1 MAAGAR
7 NRQPQRERTWNFPC
21 FFHVLCCCTHR
32 FDKFELL
39 SAAAKRGRLNLPSCQ
54 TAAGTRAATRNRHTT
69 ACALPAIFVRHESQ
83 NGAGRT
89 LLAPADHRSLGVRCR
104 QTRASPSARMADQ
117 QGRVFA
123 ICSPPGRGAPA

>member
-1 MAAGAR
+1 MAAGSR

-54 TAAGTRAATRNRHTT
+54 TPAGTSAAATRNRHTT
-69 ACALPAIFVRHESQ
+69 ACASPAIFVRHESQ
-83 NGAGRT
+83 NGTGRT
-89 LLAPADHRSLGVRCR
+89 LLPPADHRSLGC
-104 QTRASPSARMADQ
+104 QMPSNMRA
-117 QGRVFA
+117 A
-123 ICSPPGRGAPA
+123 ICQNGRPARTCIRSLQHTR